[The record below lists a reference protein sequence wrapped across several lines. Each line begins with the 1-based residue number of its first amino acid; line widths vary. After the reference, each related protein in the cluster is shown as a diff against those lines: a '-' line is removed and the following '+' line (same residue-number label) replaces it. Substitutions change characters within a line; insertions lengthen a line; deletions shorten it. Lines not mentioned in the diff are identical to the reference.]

1 MLESRGMGGREWMEQ
16 GPWRREIVEMATDGS
31 VAEVTTMSVGGKD
44 EWRGVEGT
52 GEFVLIVG
60 RR

>member
-1 MLESRGMGGREWMEQ
+1 MGGREWMEQ

-52 GEFVLIVG
+52 GECVLIVG